1 MIWRIRFK
9 TRTKIFMP
17 SSTRKSLIDTKAQ
30 VDRCVDDLE
39 NMLDKNESAAGTVQ
53 KSMKLE
59 NSFKPDQSLTF
70 ENTLEE
76 FNAWSHSFVAHY
88 DSN

>member
-30 VDRCVDDLE
+30 LDKCVDDLE
-39 NMLDKNESAAGTVQ
+39 NMLDKNESAA
-53 KSMKLE
+53 SRY
-59 NSFKPDQSLTF
+59 SFNPKVNEIGQLI
-70 ENTLEE
+70 
-76 FNAWSHSFVAHY
+76 
-88 DSN
+88 